1 MTFTSKKVPKRM
13 FLCGPGREVSR
24 HTSKTSKTVKLAE
37 TISKPLPHVKSN
49 SPARQRG
56 PFRLLDLP
64 AELRKMVFKQAAQQS
79 TAVLREEASGQ
90 LISDSRSMRVSRQV
104 HAEFSNAL
112 CLTRPKLVAHVH
124 DLDFTHLV
132 VFLNKLSAGELASL
146 PTISSTTTF
155 LARASAIRTIQI
167 RIYLLA
173 DNVVSE
179 NGPLDVAEL
188 ELWIRRCGK
197 ATKTGSQ
204 VNFTYIV
211 YSNFFMLG
219 RREDW
224 GPRGSENAPQGVD
237 PALLYRL
244 RQEEFVAELDGH
256 GPLTESDARIR
267 EERVKLIL
275 ALRSPLPIP
284 VSEEDKEN
292 AEMDKQALLA
302 NGWYMP
308 RYESCGCNEF
318 AVCSEHM

>member
-1 MTFTSKKVPKRM
+1 MALTSKKDPKRM
-13 FLCGPGREVSR
+13 FLCGPGRE
-24 HTSKTSKTVKLAE
+24 HTSKIFQTVKLAK
-37 TISKPLPHVKSN
+37 TIFKPLPHVKSN
-49 SPARQRG
+49 SAARQQG
-56 PFRLLDLP
+56 SFRLLDLP
-64 AELRKMVFKQAAQQS
+64 AELRKMVFEQAAQQS

-90 LISDSRSMRVSRQV
+90 LISNSRLMRVSRQV
-104 HAEFSNAL
+104 HAEFSNVL
-112 CLTRPKLVAHVH
+112 RLTHPKFVAHIH
-124 DLDFTHLV
+124 DLDFTHLI

-146 PTISSTTTF
+146 PTMSSTTTF
-155 LARASAIRTIQI
+155 SVRTSAIRTIQI

-179 NGPLDVAEL
+179 NAPLDVAEL

-204 VNFTYIV
+204 VNFTYII

-244 RQEEFVAELDGH
+244 RQEESVAELDGH

-267 EERVKLIL
+267 EERVKLLL
-275 ALRSPLPIP
+275 ALKSPLPIP
-284 VSEEDKEN
+284 VSEADEEN
-292 AEMDKQALLA
+292 AELDEQALLA